1 MNSDLLWP
9 IVTAVLSVGA
19 LAVFGAL
26 VTDLGPWYRALKQPW
41 FKPPDWAFGPAWT
54 TIFAVIGTGGV
65 LAWKEA
71 NISGN
76 GTLLLIVFAI
86 NGLLNALWSVLYFRF
101 KRPDWAFL
109 EVILF
114 WLSIVAMI
122 LVSWPY
128 SRTASYLFVP
138 YLVWVTFAATL
149 NWATIK
155 LNGPFTKVH

>member
-1 MNSDLLWP
+1 MNADSLWP
-9 IVTAVLSVGA
+9 IVIAVLSVGT
-19 LAVFGAL
+19 LAVLGAFI
-26 VTDLGPWYRALKQPW
+26 TDLGPWYRALKQPW

-54 TIFAVIGTGGV
+54 TIFACTGTAGV
-65 LAWKEA
+65 MAWKQA

-76 GTLLLIVFAI
+76 TTLLLTVFAI
-86 NGLLNALWSVLYFRF
+86 NGVLNVLWSVLYFRF
-101 KRPDWAFL
+101 KRPDWAFY

-122 LVSWPY
+122 VVSWPY
-128 SRTASYLFVP
+128 SHTASYLFLP

-155 LNGPFTKVH
+155 LNGPFIKVH